1 MREAWVLGLSLANL
15 ICGIS
20 HAEATRAPH
29 HDAREVRKI
38 EIDPLW
44 SGDGERHK
52 GSIVIRWDGLK
63 FRRDGPYGSASEA
76 TSEIKPAVIQS
87 LLSALREPTLS
98 VPTLGNLKIN
108 HEWLESHVDEQLQ
121 NTGSM
126 GETNGVRQREFFRQS
141 FTDPTLIDKLLPG
154 VVAERWTDDGAWV
167 HVSVDFADGTTWTGE
182 TDALSP
188 FMLPWKAAIN
198 GHTNKTYNA
207 DVSRAVA
214 ALLPEGTLNRNRL
227 LGVGI
232 ERLIGS
238 AVEIRI
244 KARWQEMGA
253 EEQAGTALAEL
264 KKRYLVRRSEVS
276 SHQGLGF
283 GDILTGNSLQADV
296 RLASFPENLVVA
308 TSFPIRNGTV
318 SDLHS
323 FFSNGG
329 RYQQLVLG
337 NPWIMKSLRGH
348 PDVGAW
354 LYFMSGTS
362 LSEKAE
368 RIFDADMREIGRPE
382 LITQVDGHR
391 EDVAL
396 LNYNGNQIILF
407 PDHHAI
413 IWRWGPY
420 RELFSWTAT
429 SLKTQRCTDYNTS
442 TEGCAGAIVS
452 SDGKLQN

>member
-1 MREAWVLGLSLANL
+1 MQE
-15 ICGIS
+15 
-20 HAEATRAPH
+20 P
-29 HDAREVRKI
+29 
-38 EIDPLW
+38 P
-44 SGDGERHK
+44 
-52 GSIVIRWDGLK
+52 
-63 FRRDGPYGSASEA
+63 
-76 TSEIKPAVIQS
+76 
-87 LLSALREPTLS
+87 LSAPSLD
-98 VPTLGNLKIN
+98 NLKIN

-121 NTGSM
+121 NTGSL
-126 GETNGVRQREFFRQS
+126 GETNGEKQREFFRQS
-141 FTDPTLIDKLLPG
+141 FTDLALIDKLLPG

-167 HVSVDFADGTTWTGE
+167 HVSVDFADGTTWTAE
-182 TDALSP
+182 ANALPP
-188 FMLPWKAAIN
+188 FMLPWQAVVN
-198 GHTNKTYNA
+198 GHTYKTYNA
-207 DVSRAVA
+207 NVSRAVA
-214 ALLPEGTLNRNRL
+214 ALLPEGTLNKNRL
-227 LGVGI
+227 QGIGI

-253 EEQAGTALAEL
+253 EERAGTALAEL
-264 KKRYLVRRSEVS
+264 KKIYVVRRSEVS

-283 GDILTGNSLQADV
+283 GETLAEDSLQADV

-308 TSFPIRNGTV
+308 TSFPIRNRTV
-318 SDLHS
+318 ADLHS
-323 FFSNGG
+323 FFLNGG

-337 NPWIMKSLRGH
+337 NPWIMKSLRSH

-368 RIFDADMREIGRPE
+368 RVFDADMREIGRPE
-382 LITQVDGHR
+382 LITQVEGHR

-396 LNYNGNQIILF
+396 LNYNGNQLILF
-407 PDHHAI
+407 PDHHGI

-420 RELFSWTAT
+420 RELFSWRAS

-442 TEGCAGAIVS
+442 TEGCVEAIVY